1 MGVVVDGS
9 GTVNLGGVNTI
20 RGAAV
25 SGKNSGLNVGNTTA
39 KNAVNIANGGSFTTI
54 AANFRSLSIGNSTF
68 GSNTVNISTPG
79 TSASPAYFLFGS
91 SALASVA

>member
-68 GSNTVNISTPG
+68 GSNTV
-79 TSASPAYFLFGS
+79 YFHSRHKRQPCL
-91 SALASVA
+91 LPLRQ